1 MQLQNYIVTEETPI
15 IEVMKKIN
23 KNASGNAFI
32 CKEKVLLAA
41 VSDGDIR
48 RSIMDNVDKMT
59 PIGQIANYNPFY
71 LSVNEK
77 ASAMDFMRE
86 KVITALPIVDDNKRI
101 VDIKFL
107 LKDTMV
113 ENVSLNMP
121 LVIMAGGKGTRL
133 KPYTDILPKPLIPIG
148 DKTITEH
155 IMDFFAQYGCK
166 KIYMIVNYKKNFIK
180 SYFIDNDLNV
190 DLKRDISFIDE
201 EQFLGTGGGLSLLSH
216 TMKEPFFLTNCDIIV
231 KTDYAKILV
240 EHVKKNNIITIVCA
254 KKKIIVPYGTVEIDE
269 KGYIKEFKEKPT
281 FNFHTSTGLYL
292 INPEFLSKI
301 EPNTFLPIT
310 DIIQKCIEEGEKV
323 GTYMVEEEDWMDMGQ
338 LEELEKMK
346 EKMKI

>member
-180 SYFIDNDLNV
+180 SYFIDNDSNV